1 MDKIQNSTSQG
12 VKVFMLINLI
22 FLSLKKNLSY
32 MHMTVDQL
40 IGKGKKKKE
49 VSCSLLSSPSCLHFL
64 WKGFIILWKILM
76 SI

>member
-1 MDKIQNSTSQG
+1 
-12 VKVFMLINLI
+12 
-22 FLSLKKNLSY
+22 

-40 IGKGKKKKE
+40 IGGEKKE
-49 VSCSLLSSPSCLHFL
+49 ASCSLLSSPSCLHFL

>member
-1 MDKIQNSTSQG
+1 
-12 VKVFMLINLI
+12 
-22 FLSLKKNLSY
+22 

-40 IGKGKKKKE
+40 IGKKKK